1 MRKTVDGSS
10 IEAADFKG
18 SEFVTLHVEGRLKSG
33 EQRVSSREP
42 VPGPAT
48 RRTPHFDGVN
58 LNEIDFASF
67 GAMVTVWSS
76 APKYSCQASIV

>member
-42 VPGPAT
+42 VRGPCY
-48 RRTPHFDGVN
+48 PEN
-58 LNEIDFASF
+58 PSL
-67 GAMVTVWSS
+67 
-76 APKYSCQASIV
+76 